1 MATTPL
7 TAIDTR
13 VNVFP
18 RGFPSQP
25 KDTYLGFKETQH
37 RSERPVSSA
46 TIFDT
51 DFEEDVSDG
60 EEFDD
65 DQNDP
70 QYVEEAQ
77 YESDFEEDLDYPR
90 LSYRSSGRASET
102 TLSSYEEVFTPTSAT
117 NEFQSFHFD
126 LGAKKPVEGP
136 RGPHLFRSSVSSS
149 LDIPNQYVLEMSP
162 ITPQPSALPLHPAS
176 PPTPVSPDDHT
187 KRQRLSLLTENIANL
202 NLNDITQWTPR
213 QVARWMHDAGF
224 EWSIVEKFA
233 ENDIS
238 GAILTTLKF
247 EDLRELGISSF
258 GQRTKVWNE
267 IHILRGSAPNTPKP
281 VTPIEETSP
290 LTEFRSRRDRSERD
304 RQENYS
310 TRQKGSRRAKHET
323 VMPLE
328 SISIVGIEQLMPKP
342 HKCSKGENCAKW
354 RKQQRLIAAF
364 NKDHP
369 ISPEEGGSL
378 LIAGDPG
385 NALTARPISDAV
397 PSVVASSD
405 VLGPGSTPALRYL
418 EEENLR
424 NVGLRDPQDN
434 VKQFIRFQHLAPNQ
448 SSEEPPTPPYE
459 MFPPLKGPIAGLRGL
474 PKLSIPPPRPDQ
486 PIRSQSVNSYGP
498 CSATAVPNSAAAFS
512 PYHME
517 RAEALSPDLRSENR
531 SPFVYRFGTPFSE
544 MDVPVTAVPMS
555 PVAREASQS
564 VPPNMTYRPTTN
576 TSTNVPM
583 NNSLQRSLSRVSNR
597 RPSLLP
603 RVDEY
608 RATQTTQSSH
618 PAQIQILPNEP
629 AHTFPETT
637 TSIKDPTRPLALAT
651 SIRAYS
657 TTDPWAQFSA
667 PNPNLN
673 TAHTSIT
680 PLPANPSSTSSS
692 ASSSPEK
699 DTPSYAGWMKKRRT
713 KMLRHEWHEHHFTL
727 RGTTLAMHKDAR
739 ALDVLEHIDVDDYVI
754 ACSSLASSSKLNA
767 AFKRV
772 NIAMGRGGDRDKKV
786 DVFAFQLIPQAI
798 EKGVKLR
805 KRDSLMPGGMGG
817 MGSANMKTHYF
828 AVRSRDERIDW
839 MRELMLAKALKQ
851 KSEGYE
857 VNVNGNMI

>member
-1 MATTPL
+1 M
-7 TAIDTR
+7 
-13 VNVFP
+13 
-18 RGFPSQP
+18 
-25 KDTYLGFKETQH
+25 
-37 RSERPVSSA
+37 
-46 TIFDT
+46 
-51 DFEEDVSDG
+51 
-60 EEFDD
+60 
-65 DQNDP
+65 
-70 QYVEEAQ
+70 
-77 YESDFEEDLDYPR
+77 
-90 LSYRSSGRASET
+90 
-102 TLSSYEEVFTPTSAT
+102 
-117 NEFQSFHFD
+117 
-126 LGAKKPVEGP
+126 
-136 RGPHLFRSSVSSS
+136 
-149 LDIPNQYVLEMSP
+149 EMSP
-162 ITPQPSALPLHPAS
+162 ITPQSSALTELRPVS
-176 PPTPVSPDDHT
+176 PPTSASPNGSMR
-187 KRQRLSLLTENIANL
+187 RQRLSLLTENIANL

-224 EWSIVEKFA
+224 EWSIVEKFE

-267 IHILRGSAPNTPKP
+267 IHILRGSAPTTPKP

-290 LTEFRSRRDRSERD
+290 ATEFRSRRDRSERGREED
-304 RQENYS
+304 PSTGQERHQS
-310 TRQKGSRRAKHET
+310 RRRKGSRRAHKHET
-323 VMPLE
+323 VLPLE

-369 ISPEEGGSL
+369 ISPEGTFIIRYRVFEKTPNTNNWTEGGSL

-424 NVGLRDPQDN
+424 NVQLRDPQDN
-434 VKQFIRFQHLAPNQ
+434 VKQFIKFQHLAPNQ

-474 PKLSIPPPRPDQ
+474 PKLSIPPPRPAQ
-486 PIRSQSVNSYGP
+486 PIRSQSANGYGP
-498 CSATAVPNSAAAFS
+498 CSATAVPNSANPFS
-512 PYHME
+512 PYQMD
-517 RAEALSPDLRSENR
+517 RAEALSPDLRNENR
-531 SPFVYRFGTPFSE
+531 SPSVYRFGTPFSE

-576 TSTNVPM
+576 VTM
-583 NNSLQRSLSRVSNR
+583 NNPLQRSLSRISNR

-608 RATQTTQSSH
+608 RATQTTQTS
-618 PAQIQILPNEP
+618 PLAQGQTVPSEP

-637 TSIKDPTRPLALAT
+637 ANASKDPSHPLTLAT

-667 PNPNLN
+667 PLP
-673 TAHTSIT
+673 APASTST
-680 PLPANPSSTSSS
+680 PLPPVPSSTSST
-692 ASSSPEK
+692 SSSPEK
-699 DTPSYAGWMKKRRT
+699 DAPSYAGWMKKRRT

-739 ALDVLEHIDVDDYVI
+739 ALDVLECIDVDDYAI

-772 NIAMGRGGDRDKKV
+772 NIAMGRGGSGDRDKKV
-786 DVFAFQLIPQAI
+786 DVFSFQLIPQAI

-805 KRDSLMPGGMGG
+805 KRDSLMPGGMSGAAG
-817 MGSANMKTHYF
+817 NNNKTHYF
-828 AVRSRDERIDW
+828 AVKSRDERIDW

-857 VNVNGNMI
+857 VNVNGNTI